1 MRRTTR
7 CRLVTHAAV
16 LTVSSRLLRRL
27 SLPHLQRVLEPRRR
41 RTLCGDAARDAG
53 TQYASIV
60 DDVMRRGQPLVVPGC
75 MTRGITLYAL
85 LRRAGVD
92 VVLQFGVNPDLDGRA
107 EGHCWLE
114 YEGEPFLERTDPR
127 TSFTGIARISRA
139 GVN

>member
-7 CRLVTHAAV
+7 CRLVTHAAA

-27 SLPHLQRVLEPRRR
+27 SLSHLQRVLEPRRH
-41 RTLCGDAARDAG
+41 RTLRGDAARHAG
-53 TQYASIV
+53 AEYASIV
-60 DDVMRRGQPLVVPGC
+60 DTVIRRGQPVVVPGC

-114 YEGEPFLERTDPR
+114 YEGAPFLERTDPR
-127 TSFTGIARISRA
+127 TSFTGIARISSA
-139 GVN
+139 GVD